1 MATRIGVDVGGT
13 FTDLIFYD
21 DESGEVRVA
30 KEPTTPAAP
39 EEGVVRAVVAGVP
52 PQLIGGAAY
61 FLHGTTVGLN
71 ALLERKGAVVGLLAT
86 QGFRDILEIRRGD
99 RGETYNI
106 FWKQPPPLVPRRLR
120 LTVRERM
127 RDDGS
132 VHQALND
139 ADIAAAVEVFAK
151 EGVTSVAVAFMNAY
165 ANPAHERAAER
176 LLRKFGFSGQISL
189 SHQVGG
195 EFREYERTSTTVI
208 DAYVRPKVATYLE
221 RLGQQLR
228 STGVGGDLLI
238 TRSGGGAVTFE
249 EAGVRPVETIL
260 SGPVAG
266 AEGAAELAVKLDL
279 GDVVSADVGGTSFD
293 TCLITGGRPQ
303 MMYESQIMGLPVQ
316 TPWVDVRSI
325 GTGGGSIAY
334 VDVGGLLRVGPHSA
348 GADPGPAAYG
358 RGGRAP
364 TVTDAAFFLGMLG
377 DGEIAAGIRLDQAKA
392 EAALAPLGETLG
404 LTVDDVARGVLTI
417 STASMANAIRVITVE
432 QGNDPRQAKLI
443 AFGGAG
449 PLFATLLARELNI
462 RQAVIPPYAG
472 NFSAWG
478 LLGADLT
485 RTASRTRIVKCT
497 AEGLIVANQL
507 LSALFE
513 EVESR
518 TSDADRTG
526 QSREVA
532 LDVRYVGQ
540 EHTLTV
546 EVESRDGEIAVAPS
560 EIRRAFMREYERSF
574 GHTMD
579 EEVELV
585 NVRATV
591 VKPLAHREHRHV
603 HDTARSVERISQSRP
618 AYSFTRGQRMSFKVM
633 HRSDLSSQ
641 TRLDGPAIIIEET
654 ATTYVDADFTVHV
667 DPSGCLFLT
676 DAVEA
681 V

>member
-39 EEGVVRAVVAGVP
+39 EEGVVTAVVSGVP
-52 PQLIGGAAY
+52 QQLIGGAAY

-86 QGFRDILEIRRGD
+86 QGFRDILEVRRGD

-120 LTVRERM
+120 LPVSERM
-127 RDDGS
+127 RADGS
-132 VHQALND
+132 VHQALV
-139 ADIAAAVEVFAK
+139 ADDIGAAVDVFAK
-151 EGVTSVAVAFMNAY
+151 AGVTSVAVAFMNAY
-165 ANPAHERAAER
+165 ASAAHELEAEA
-176 LLRKFGFSGQISL
+176 LLRKFGFTGQVSL
-189 SHQVGG
+189 SHRVGG

-221 RLGQQLR
+221 RLEEQLQGAGFR
-228 STGVGGDLLI
+228 GDLLI
-238 TRSGGGAVTFE
+238 TRSGGGAVTFA

-266 AEGAAELAVKLDL
+266 AEGAAELARKLDL

-293 TCLITGGRPQ
+293 TCLIAGGRPQ
-303 MMYESQIMGLPVQ
+303 IMYESKIIGLPVQ

-334 VDVGGLLRVGPHSA
+334 VDIGGLLRVGPHSA
-348 GADPGPAAYG
+348 GADPGPASYG
-358 RGGRAP
+358 RGGHEP
-364 TVTDAAFFLGMLG
+364 TVTDAAFLLGMLG
-377 DGEIAAGIRLDQAKA
+377 EGTLAAGIQLDADKA
-392 EAALAPLGETLG
+392 QAALAPLTKTLA
-404 LTVDDVARGVLTI
+404 LSSEDVARGVLTI
-417 STASMANAIRVITVE
+417 STASMANAIREITVE
-432 QGNDPRQAKLI
+432 QGSDPRAAKLV

-449 PLFATLLARELNI
+449 PLFATLLARELDI

-485 RTASRTRIVKCT
+485 RTASRTRILKC
-497 AEGLIVANQL
+497 APEGLVEANQL

-518 TSDADRTG
+518 TSDADREG
-526 QSREVA
+526 QSREIA

-546 EVESRDGEIAVAPS
+546 QVTNDGGTITATPD
-560 EIRRAFMREYERSF
+560 EIRAAFMREYERTF

-579 EEVELV
+579 EAVELV

-591 VKPLAHREHRHV
+591 RKPLAHREQQNIQS
-603 HDTARSVERISQSRP
+603 TARAVSNVARSLP
-618 AYSFTRGQRMSFKVM
+618 AYSFTRGERLSFKIVQ
-633 HRSDLSSQ
+633 RADLAPQ
-641 TRLDGPAIIIEET
+641 TRLDGPAIIMEDT
-654 ATTYVDADFTVHV
+654 ATTYVDADFTARIG
-667 DPSGCLFLT
+667 PSGCLFLI
-676 DAVEA
+676 DRAEA
-681 V
+681 A